1 MAAEETTEQL
11 ARVAEQLENLTQVLG
26 KTSTGLGSFTSS
38 TNKAGKGASKV
49 DLGLDMAAKSASKMA
64 EAFVSGAGA
73 MYRGEKGMSAFNQ
86 SIDNTA
92 DAIIAMAGALALL
105 GGPVTTLAG
114 IFVAL
119 VGAGAKYVK
128 AANEQSDKLYQ
139 AYQGLSKAGA
149 AGSDGLQGVYSDMQ
163 KLGLGVQDLE
173 KMVTLMGSS
182 SRDLAALG
190 GSVNQGRKQFANIG
204 QAMEQYRV
212 GMYNLGMTQDDLNEG
227 TMGYIRLQNRMGGT
241 QNRTAEELAE
251 STKKYLVEQ
260 DALTRLTG
268 MNRQEQEKAKEEYLS
283 QERFAAAIQQMRQQN
298 RHDEANEL
306 MNYVTT
312 LRQHNKAA
320 AQGAADLASGNLQT
334 KAAQQAFRATNGEA
348 MRNVSA
354 IKANQMSYTEA
365 MDKDVDARKR
375 YIDAVGT
382 QIALQGNYNET
393 SGDYAADLA
402 LIAAKETGSYEAR
415 KKAVDKDQAAT
426 QAGTSAEVQRQSE
439 ARATQIKS
447 MQATQDFV
455 RMGVEPATKATKAF
469 GDMLNWVVTKLP
481 GAGTAGVT
489 GATPPLKDG
498 HLETPAGI
506 AAGMKAGGVSGA
518 VAKATGGLGRP
529 GAQAPSVTMG
539 QSDLEKMGLKI
550 KQGDVQAA
558 GSKISPKLI
567 DLATKIQSSLPEFA
581 YFSGFNDKFHQEK
594 SPRSKHTQ
602 GIAGDF
608 VLSSPPSRERGE
620 EIMSMLKGLG
630 ASVVIDEYNNP
641 SSKATAG
648 HIHFQVP
655 EFELGGLAMGPN
667 SGYMAKLHG
676 TEAVIPL
683 DNNQGN
689 FVEMFEEMASNTRT
703 TNMLLEEMLRSQKN
717 SVDVQ
722 TKILRVQQ

>member
-1 MAAEETTEQL
+1 MAAEETTEAL
-11 ARVAEQLENLTQVLG
+11 NRLAEQVELLVKVTG
-26 KTSTGLGSFTSS
+26 KANAGMSQFSTGVSASG
-38 TNKAGKGASKV
+38 KAASKTDAALSIAAKGAEKLA
-49 DLGLDMAAKSASKMA
+49 D
-64 EAFVSGAGA
+64 AFVSGAGA
-73 MYRGEKGMSAFNQ
+73 MYRGEKGMAAFNK
-86 SIDNTA
+86 SIDSTA
-92 DAIIAMAGALALL
+92 DAIIAFSGALALL
-105 GGPVTTLAG
+105 GGPVTILVG
-114 IFVAL
+114 IFGAL

-128 AANEQSDKLYQ
+128 AANEQSDALYK

-149 AGSDGLQGVYSDMQ
+149 AGSDGLQSVYSDMQ
-163 KLGLGVQDLE
+163 KLGLGVQDLD
-173 KMVTLMGSS
+173 KMVSMIGASS
-182 SRDLAALG
+182 GDLAALG

-212 GMYNLGMTQDDLNEG
+212 GLYNLGMTQDDLNEG
-227 TMGYIRLQNRMGGT
+227 TLSYIRLQNRMGGT
-241 QNRTAEELAE
+241 QNRNAEQLAE
-251 STKKYLVEQ
+251 STKKYLIEQ
-260 DALTRLTG
+260 DALTKLTG
-268 MNRQEQEKAKEEYLS
+268 MTRQEQEKAREEYLS
-283 QERFAAAIQQMRQQN
+283 QERFAAAIQQMRSQG
-298 RHDEANEL
+298 REKEANEL

-312 LRQHNKAA
+312 LRQHNKTA
-320 AQGAADLASGNLQT
+320 AQGVADLASGNLQT

-348 MRNVSA
+348 MRNIAS
-354 IKANQMSYTEA
+354 IKSSQMSYTEA

-393 SGDYAADLA
+393 SGDYAGDLA
-402 LIAAKETGSYEAR
+402 LFAAKEKGSYEER
-415 KKAVDKDQAAT
+415 KKAVDKDTAA
-426 QAGTSAEVQRQSE
+426 QKAGTDAETQRQSE
-439 ARATQIKS
+439 MRVTQMKA
-447 MQATQDFV
+447 MHATQDFV
-455 RMGVEPATKATKAF
+455 RMGVEPATKATKAL
-469 GDMLNWVVTKLP
+469 GDVMGWVVSKLP

-489 GATPPLKDG
+489 GAAPG
-498 HLETPAGI
+498 G
-506 AAGMKAGGVSGA
+506 AAPSGGVSGA

-550 KQGDVQAA
+550 KQGDVQAS

-567 DLATKIQSSLPEFA
+567 DLATKIQNSLPEFA

-594 SPRSKHTQ
+594 SPSSKHTQ
-602 GIAGDF
+602 GLAGDF
-608 VLSSPPSRERGE
+608 ALSSPPSKERGE
-620 EIMSMLKGLG
+620 EIISMLKGLG

-683 DNNQGN
+683 NNDQGN
-689 FVEMFEEMASNTRT
+689 FVDLFEEIAENSQRT
-703 TNMLLEEMLRSQKN
+703 AMLLEELVRSQKN

-722 TKILRVQQ
+722 QKILRVQS

>member
-1 MAAEETTEQL
+1 MAAEETNEALNRLTEQVEML
-11 ARVAEQLENLTQVLG
+11 SRVAG
-26 KTSTGLGSFTSS
+26 KANANVNQFS
-38 TNKAGKGASKV
+38 A
-49 DLGLDMAAKSASKMA
+49 SASKTASGMGKVDVGLNLA
-64 EAFVSGAGA
+64 AQSASKLADAFVSGAGA
-73 MYRGEKGMSAFNQ
+73 MYRGEKGMAAFN
-86 SIDNTA
+86 SSVDAGA
-92 DAIIAMAGALALL
+92 DALIALAGVLAL
-105 GGPVTTLAG
+105 IGGPVTLLAAG
-114 IFVAL
+114 FTAAVA
-119 VGAGAKYVK
+119 AGAKYVK
-128 AANEQSDKLYQ
+128 AANKQSDDLYK

-149 AGSDGLQGVYSDMQ
+149 AGSDGLQSVYTDIQ
-163 KLGLGVQDLE
+163 KLGLGVQDLD
-173 KMVTLMGSS
+173 KMVAMIGASS
-182 SRDLAALG
+182 GDLAALG

-204 QAMEQYRV
+204 QAMDQYRE
-212 GMYNLGMTQDDLNEG
+212 GLYNLGMTQDDLNEG
-227 TMGYIRLQNRMGGT
+227 TLSYIRLQNRMGGT
-241 QNRTAEELAE
+241 QNRNAEELAE

-260 DALTRLTG
+260 DALTKLTG
-268 MNRQEQEKAKEEYLS
+268 QTRQEQEKAKEEYLS

-298 RHDEANEL
+298 RHEEANEL

-312 LRQHNKAA
+312 LRQHNKTA
-320 AQGAADLASGNLQT
+320 AQGVADMASGNLQT
-334 KAAQQAFRATNGEA
+334 KAAQAAFRATNGEA
-348 MRNVSA
+348 MRNIAS
-354 IKANQMSYTEA
+354 IKSSQMSYTEA

-393 SGDYAADLA
+393 SGDYAGDIA
-402 LIAAKETGSYEAR
+402 LIAAKEKGSYEDR
-415 KKAVDKDQAAT
+415 KKAIDKDTTAQ
-426 QAGTSAEVQRQSE
+426 QAGTDAETKRQS
-439 ARATQIKS
+439 AMRITQMNS
-447 MQATQDFV
+447 MHATQDFV

-469 GDMLNWVVTKLP
+469 GDALNYVVKKLP

-489 GATPPLKDG
+489 GVEPGKPGAPG
-498 HLETPAGI
+498 
-506 AAGMKAGGVSGA
+506 AAAAPTGGVSGA
-518 VAKATGGLGRP
+518 VARATGGLGRP
-529 GAQAPSVTMG
+529 GAQAPSVSMG

-550 KQGDVQAA
+550 KQGDVQAS

-567 DLATKIQSSLPEFA
+567 DLATKIQGSLPEFA

-594 SPRSKHTQ
+594 SPSSKHTQ

-608 VLSSPPSRERGE
+608 VLSTPPSKERGE

-655 EFELGGLAMGPN
+655 EFELGGLAMGPD

-689 FVEMFEEMASNTRT
+689 FVEMFEEMALNTRT
-703 TNMLLEEMLRSQKN
+703 TNMLLEEMIRSQKN